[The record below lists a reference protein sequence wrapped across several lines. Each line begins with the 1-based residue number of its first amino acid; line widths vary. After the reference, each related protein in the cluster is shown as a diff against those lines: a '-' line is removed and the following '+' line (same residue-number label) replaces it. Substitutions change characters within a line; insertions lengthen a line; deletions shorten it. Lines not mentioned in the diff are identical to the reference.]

1 MIEQE
6 FALSIFKKKYEEWN
20 TGTERNQNG
29 YIYEK
34 LYQTII

>member
-6 FALSIFKKKYEEWN
+6 LALSIFKKKYEEWS
-20 TGTERNQNG
+20 TGTERSQNG

-34 LYQTII
+34 LYQQII